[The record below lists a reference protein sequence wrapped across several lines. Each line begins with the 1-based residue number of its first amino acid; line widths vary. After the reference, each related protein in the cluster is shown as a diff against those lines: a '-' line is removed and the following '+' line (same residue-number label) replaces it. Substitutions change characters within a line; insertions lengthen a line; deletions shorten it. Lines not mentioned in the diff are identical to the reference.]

1 MIGFSALSNNGVG
14 AEIVIRFARARRGA
28 VSVLFAAGAIPMIG
42 LVGLAIDYGVWNQ
55 TNATLSVA
63 ANVAALTAA
72 KIAANEQVAS
82 VSDAQVIADGT
93 AAGQEWFKSEVG
105 GVTGKVG
112 TEGVSS
118 STVNATVKVTTGT
131 TVTANVAFAGYVPS
145 VFGAIFGIG
154 NYQIDGSA
162 TASVGF
168 APFLNVDILL
178 DNSGSMEIGA
188 LDSDIQHLQ
197 AITPCYPALAVN
209 QYPNA
214 MPPDTYQAPGAFYNG
229 NNAAGQSYAEYNYDG
244 FDSDGVLTAPATTI
258 QPPQLYATFIE
269 NQQPACKNVL
279 RAIPNSSPASYPPA
293 GPPCAFA
300 CHFDTSKPAGTG
312 NDFYALARSTI
323 GSAKPITLRF
333 DLVKAATSQVV
344 NAMQTDNIPGIDNLR
359 VGIFTFADVLA
370 RVYPDATCGSGI
382 ACEASNNWTS
392 AVSDIG
398 SPPTFANGPDT
409 GIQPYSGGNEGNS
422 DFHDTMTQL
431 STAYLSKSG
440 DGTSATTP
448 RKVLFLITDGLVD
461 YSPGGNRTYGGVN
474 SADCTLFKN
483 LGYTVYV
490 VFTPYYPVMNGFYIG
505 NIKQYAEPT
514 ATSTIAQAMQAC
526 SSDPTADYVSASD
539 GPGLNN
545 ALQKFLRAALRSP
558 VKFTN

>member
-1 MIGFSALSNNGVG
+1 MMAFSGV
-14 AEIVIRFARARRGA
+14 AKKFVDRECACRFARTRRAA

-72 KIAANEQVAS
+72 KLAANEQVAS
-82 VSDAQVIADGT
+82 FPDAQVISDGM
-93 AAGQEWFKSEVG
+93 AAGQQWFSSEVG
-105 GVTGKVG
+105 GVSGKIG
-112 TEGVSS
+112 TEGV
-118 STVNATVKVTTGT
+118 TKGTANATVKVTTGT
-131 TVTANVAFAGYVPS
+131 TVTANVAFSGYVPS

-154 NYQIDGSA
+154 NYQIGGSA

-197 AITPCYPALAVN
+197 AITPCYPAQAVN
-209 QYPNA
+209 QYPNPL
-214 MPPDTYQAPGAFYNG
+214 PPDTYQAPGAYYNG
-229 NNAAGQSYAEYNYDG
+229 GNAAGQSYAAYNYDG
-244 FDSDGVLTAPATTI
+244 FTSDGVLTAPATTI

-312 NDFYALARSTI
+312 NDYYALARSTI

-333 DLVKAATSQVV
+333 DLVKAATSHVV

-359 VGIFTFADVLA
+359 IGIFTFTDVLT
-370 RVYPDATCGSGI
+370 RVYPDSTCGSGI
-382 ACEASNNWTS
+382 ACEASNNWG
-392 AVSDIG
+392 AAIAGIG
-398 SPPTFANGPDT
+398 APPTFPNGPDT
-409 GIQPYSGGNEGNS
+409 GIQPYSGGNGANS

-431 STAYLSKSG
+431 STAYLTKSG
-440 DGTSATTP
+440 DGTTATTP

-461 YSPGGNRTYGGVN
+461 YNGPKGRTYGGVDP
-474 SADCTLFKN
+474 ADCTLFKS

-505 NIKQYAEPT
+505 NIKPYAEPL
-514 ATSTIAQAMQAC
+514 ATSKIAQAMQAC